1 MFPPDK
7 KFIQQAFDSIT
18 PRYDLLNQVLSFGM
32 AEAWR
37 KRSAEIL
44 LSDPDFSPKTVLD
57 IGCGTGK
64 FLECF
69 LRRREQQVPASVLGA
84 QGTGLRRRE
93 QQVPASVP
101 GAQGTGLKG
110 SWESA
115 IGVDFSVAMLRKAH
129 ETVSGNVMW
138 LREDF
143 DSLPFLESSFDLV
156 ISGFT
161 LRSVQKLPEFLG
173 RVHRI
178 LTPGGRAA
186 FLDLTRPRNFWVR
199 LFFFPYLKFIL
210 PFLGWLLS
218 GNRKAYGFLSG
229 SVRSFQSPEDTIK
242 LMQAIGYRDCISKS
256 FAFGAAT
263 LIIGSK

>member
-1 MFPPDK
+1 MSIPDK

-44 LSDPDFSPKTVLD
+44 LSDPDFSPKTILD
-57 IGCGTGK
+57 LGCGTGK

-69 LRRREQQVPASVLGA
+69 LRRREQQVPASVPGA
-84 QGTGLRRRE
+84 QGTGLRR
-93 QQVPASVP
+93 
-101 GAQGTGLKG
+101 

-115 IGVDFSVAMLRKAH
+115 TGVDFSVAMLRKAH
-129 ETVSGNVMW
+129 ETVPGNVMW
-138 LREDF
+138 LRQDF
-143 DSLPFLESSFDLV
+143 DTLPFLESSFDLV

-161 LRSVQKLPEFLG
+161 LRSVQKFPEFLHH
-173 RVHRI
+173 VHRI
-178 LTPGGRAA
+178 LTPGGKAA

-199 LFFFPYLKFIL
+199 LLFFPYLKFIL
-210 PFLGWLLS
+210 PLLGWLLS
-218 GNRKAYGFLSG
+218 GNLKAYNFLSG
-229 SVRSFQSPEDTIK
+229 SVRSFQSPEDTIQ
-242 LMQAIGYRDCISKS
+242 LMQTLGYRDCVSKS

-263 LIIGSK
+263 LIIGTK